1 MVKNT
6 WAFLMSLVLSA
17 GAGATLIPAVQIDT
31 LINTAD
37 VIVVGSLSASDRV
50 QTASPRGRL
59 QVASVIK
66 GEASL
71 LATPIEVSWTV
82 PAELVRQRATG
93 LWFLTVDPQR
103 GSYRA
108 TGQTALPAVIVVPG
122 TGVDRP
128 STVERRLAAILAGT
142 VAADDRSLCD
152 AAGIPD
158 AAVACAAPRRQDA
171 LAALRRLPAAV
182 ASEQLL
188 LLAQHPST
196 EVSLL
201 AVAGL
206 VDLGSTEQVYRV
218 FDRVL
223 HPDERE
229 AVAARVLAAA
239 LARNS
244 SAPTLAPTF
253 RKMYESSDRYI
264 RMSALD
270 GLKSAASRD
279 DLAFMV
285 SLLDD
290 NDVNTRFMAA
300 NTILRISGGQEVS
313 DSSYRQ
319 QEDSLRKKLK
329 AWAAARR
336 P

>member
-1 MVKNT
+1 VKNKCV
-6 WAFLMSLVLSA
+6 AVALFVFSA
-17 GAGATLIPAVQIDT
+17 CAGATLVPAVQIDT
-31 LINTAD
+31 LIYSSD
-37 VIVVGSLSASDRV
+37 VIVVGTLSAGDRF
-50 QTASPRGRL
+50 QTTSPRGTLR
-59 QVASVIK
+59 VVSVVK
-66 GEASL
+66 GPASL
-71 LATPIEVSWTV
+71 LTTPIEVRWTV
-82 PAELVRQRATG
+82 PAELVRERAQG
-93 LWFLTVDPQR
+93 LWFLTVDQER
-103 GSYRA
+103 GGYRA

-152 AAGIPD
+152 AAGVPD
-158 AAVACAAPRRQDA
+158 VAVACAAPRRQDA
-171 LAALRRLPAAV
+171 WAELRRLPAAV

-188 LLAQHPST
+188 LLAKHPST

-218 FDRVL
+218 FDRLL

-279 DLAFMV
+279 DLALIV

-290 NDVNTRFMAA
+290 KDVNTRFMAA
-300 NTILRISGGQEVS
+300 NTILRISGGHEVS
-313 DSSYRQ
+313 DSRYRQ
-319 QEDSLRKKLK
+319 QEDALRKKLK
-329 AWAAARR
+329 AWAAAQR